1 MDGIFSRAWFTGLA
15 EPGKRTVKHNNK
27 RNTTVKRE
35 SHSTLSESCVERVNK
50 KKKKHF
56 TATSSRGL
64 NYVYLL
70 SVSDNLETMHSVK

>member
-1 MDGIFSRAWFTGLA
+1 WYIGLA

-50 KKKKHF
+50 KAFLLQHQAEAYIYF
-56 TATSSRGL
+56 
-64 NYVYLL
+64 YLL
-70 SVSDNLETMHSVK
+70 CVSVNLEEYRCTV

>member
-35 SHSTLSESCVERVNK
+35 SHSTLSESCVERVS
-50 KKKKHF
+50 KKHF
-56 TATSSRGL
+56 ILQHQAEALNFLSRVL
-64 NYVYLL
+64 VTIWKYKCKV
-70 SVSDNLETMHSVK
+70 